1 MAQLPRIA
9 KASSA
14 VSATVIKSSFSLSH
28 WIRTWSSSTNTH
40 ALARE
45 LVVTA
50 ETWLPEPGHIP
61 HRSGVT
67 EIYFPL

>member
-1 MAQLPRIA
+1 
-9 KASSA
+9 
-14 VSATVIKSSFSLSH
+14 VIKSSFSLSH